1 MLRFSD
7 ESRPNSFILL
17 QGSSHPELY
26 SRIAKRIGHPVS
38 LIQGRVQETG
48 ETLIDH
54 IPHSL
59 NGKDVFILQ
68 TAYGNI
74 NDSLM
79 ELLMLCYASKTAG
92 ARRIIGVVPC
102 LHYALQSKMRKRSSI
117 PAKLVASMLCKAG
130 LTHLIT
136 SDLRDREVQG
146 FFSVPVDN
154 LRCSPFLIQ
163 YLSEQVIYVCMCVFF
178 VFTVEPPTSGQN
190 FFFRK

>member
-1 MLRFSD
+1 MLRYSD
-7 ESRPNSFILL
+7 ESHPHSFILL
-17 QGSSHPELY
+17 EGSSHPEL
-26 SRIAKRIGHPVS
+26 SHRIAKRIGHPITIVHAT
-38 LIQGRVQETG
+38 IQETG
-48 ETLIDH
+48 ETLLDH

-68 TAYGNI
+68 TASGNI

-102 LHYALQSKMRKRSSI
+102 LHYAQQSKMRKRSAI
-117 PAKLVASMLCKAG
+117 PAKLVASMLCNAG

-136 SDLRDREVQG
+136 TDLRDREVQG
-146 FFSVPVDN
+146 YFSVPVDN

-163 YLSEQVIYVCMCVFF
+163 YLSEQVTILLIALATTKFTCV
-178 VFTVEPPTSGQN
+178 
-190 FFFRK
+190 